1 MNEIISAYEQ
11 GVDDGFFVGQRMTR
25 MLAMNSVPHTGAAM
39 TTGCGCI
46 AKL

>member
-1 MNEIISAYEQ
+1 MRLFWRMNE
-11 GVDDGFFVGQRMTR
+11 VLMMGFFVGQRMTR
-25 MLAMNSVPHTGAAM
+25 MLAMNSVPHTNVVM

>member
-1 MNEIISAYEQ
+1 MTRG
-11 GVDDGFFVGQRMTR
+11 GVDDGFFRGNREKTR
-25 MLAMNSVPHTGAAM
+25 MLAMNSVPHTSVRVM